1 MSDAIKHECGIAMVR
16 LLKPLSYYKEK
27 YGSSF
32 YALNKMYLLMEK
44 QHNRGQDG
52 AGLANIK
59 FDMKPGK
66 RYISRHRS
74 NTSTP
79 IKDVFAHINQ
89 RFEQEFEKHPEHIQD
104 PEWLKQNLPFTGE
117 LFLGHLRYG
126 TFGGNSI
133 EHCHPFLRQNN
144 WMTRNLVLAGNFNM
158 TNVDELFDQLVE
170 LGQHPKEKADTVT
183 VLEKIGHF
191 IDEENDR
198 LYYDYKEKGYSKFE
212 ATPLIAKNMDIP
224 RILTESAKKWDGGY
238 AIAGMIGHGDAF
250 VMRDPAG
257 IRPAHWYMDD
267 EVIVVA
273 SERPAIQTAFN
284 VQWED
289 VKEIKPGHALI
300 MKKDGLVS
308 EEKFREPLEQK
319 SCSFERIYFSRGSD
333 KDIYQERKELGRL
346 VVEPVLKEIEYDT
359 KNTVFSF
366 IPNTAET
373 SFYGMVKGVE
383 DYINTV
389 KIRKILE
396 GKRSIDADEVRSIL
410 NMRAR
415 VEKLTIKDAKLRTFI
430 TDDVHRDDLVSHVYD
445 ITYGTVV
452 RGQDNVVLIDD
463 SIVRGTT
470 LKQSILRIV
479 DRLGPKKIV
488 IVSSAPQIRYP
499 DCYGID
505 MAKLGD
511 FMVFRAAV
519 ALLKETKQE
528 NILDDV
534 YEKAKAQ
541 MELPIEQNV
550 NVVKEIY
557 RPFTAEQL
565 SDKSAEIISPKN
577 INAEVKLIFQSIEGL
592 HSACPDHLGDWY
604 FTGNYPTPGGNR
616 VVNRAF
622 INYMEGK
629 NVRAY

>member
-16 LLKPLSYYKEK
+16 LLKPLQYYKDK
-27 YGSSF
+27 YGTSF
-32 YALNKMYLLMEK
+32 YGLNKTYLLMEK

-59 FDMKPGK
+59 LDMEPGK
-66 RYISRHRS
+66 RYISRQRS
-74 NTSTP
+74 NSSTP
-79 IKDVFAHINQ
+79 IKDVFAHING
-89 RFEQEFEKHPEHIQD
+89 RFEEVFKENPEHIQD

-126 TFGGNSI
+126 THGGNSI

-158 TNVDELFDQLVE
+158 TNVDELFQQLVE
-170 LGQHPKEKADTVT
+170 IGQHPKEKADTVT

-191 IDEENDR
+191 LDEENDR
-198 LYYDYKEKGYSKFE
+198 LYYDFKQKGYSKAD
-212 ATPLIAKNMDIP
+212 ATTQIAQNIDVQ
-224 RILTESAKKWDGGY
+224 RILVESAKKWDGGY
-238 AIAGMIGHGDAF
+238 AIAGMMGHGDAF

-257 IRPAHWYMDD
+257 IRPAHWYQDD
-267 EVIVVA
+267 EVLVVA

-284 VQWED
+284 LRWED
-289 VKEIKPGHALI
+289 VKEIQPGYALI
-300 MKKDGLVS
+300 IKKDGTVS
-308 EEKFREPLEQK
+308 EKKFREPLEQK

-346 VVEPVLKEIEYDT
+346 IVEPVLKELDYDT

-389 KIRKILE
+389 KIRKILD
-396 GKRSIDADEVRSIL
+396 GKRSLDAEQVREVL

-445 ITYGTVV
+445 ITYGTVN
-452 RGQDNVVLIDD
+452 RGEDNVVLIDD

-470 LKQSILRIV
+470 LQQSILRIV
-479 DRLGPKKIV
+479 DRLGPKKII

-511 FMVFRAAV
+511 FMVFKAAIE
-519 ALLKETKQE
+519 LLKDTMQT

-541 MELPIEQNV
+541 MELPLEKTI

-565 SDKSAEIISPKN
+565 SDKSAEIISPTN

-592 HSACPDHLGDWY
+592 HSACPNHLGDWY

>member
-1 MSDAIKHECGIAMVR
+1 
-16 LLKPLSYYKEK
+16 
-27 YGSSF
+27 
-32 YALNKMYLLMEK
+32 MEK

-59 FDMKPGK
+59 LDMIPGK

-79 IKDVFAHINQ
+79 IKDLFAHING
-89 RFEQEFEKHPEHIQD
+89 RFEDEFEKHPEHIQD
-104 PEWLKQNLPFTGE
+104 PEWLKQNLPYTGE

-126 TFGGNSI
+126 THGGNTI

-191 IDEENDR
+191 LDVENDK
-198 LYYDYKEKGYSKFE
+198 LYYEYKEKGYSKVE
-212 ATPLIAKNMDIP
+212 STPLIAENLDIP
-224 RILTESAKKWDGGY
+224 KILTESAKKWDGGY

-257 IRPAHWYMDD
+257 IRPAHWYQDD

-289 VKEIKPGHALI
+289 VKEIQPGHALI
-300 MKKDGLVS
+300 MKKDGTVS
-308 EEKFREPLEQK
+308 EAPFCEPLERK

-346 VVEPVLKEIEYDT
+346 VVEPVLKEIEHDT

-389 KIRKILE
+389 KIRKILG
-396 GKRSIDADEVRSIL
+396 GKRSINADEVRDIL

-445 ITYGTVV
+445 ITYGTVR
-452 RGQDNVVLIDD
+452 RGEDNVVLIDD

-470 LKQSILRIV
+470 LKQSIIRIV

-511 FMVFRAAV
+511 FMVFRAAI
-519 ALLKETKQE
+519 ALIKETMQE
-528 NILDDV
+528 NILEDV
-534 YEKAKAQ
+534 YQKALAQ
-541 MELPIEQNV
+541 MELPIEENV

-557 RPFTAEQL
+557 RPFTTEQL
-565 SDKSAEIISPKN
+565 SDKSAEIITPKEV
-577 INAEVKLIFQSIEGL
+577 NADVKIIFQSIEGL
-592 HSACPDHLGDWY
+592 HSACPNHTGDWY

>member
-1 MSDAIKHECGIAMVR
+1 
-16 LLKPLSYYKEK
+16 
-27 YGSSF
+27 
-32 YALNKMYLLMEK
+32 
-44 QHNRGQDG
+44 
-52 AGLANIK
+52 
-59 FDMKPGK
+59 
-66 RYISRHRS
+66 
-74 NTSTP
+74 
-79 IKDVFAHINQ
+79 
-89 RFEQEFEKHPEHIQD
+89 
-104 PEWLKQNLPFTGE
+104 
-117 LFLGHLRYG
+117 FL
-126 TFGGNSI
+126 
-133 EHCHPFLRQNN
+133 
-144 WMTRNLVLAGNFNM
+144 
-158 TNVDELFDQLVE
+158 
-170 LGQHPKEKADTVT
+170 
-183 VLEKIGHF
+183 
-191 IDEENDR
+191 DEENDR
-198 LYYDYKEKGYSKFE
+198 LYYDYKEKGYTKVES
-212 ATPLIAKNMDIP
+212 TPMIAQNLDIP
-224 RILTESAKKWDGGY
+224 KILTESAKKWDGGY

-257 IRPAHWYMDD
+257 IRPAHWYQDD

-284 VQWED
+284 VKWED
-289 VKEIKPGHALI
+289 VKEIQPGHALI
-300 MKKDGLVS
+300 MRKDGSVS
-308 EEKFREPLEQK
+308 EEQFREPLERK

-346 VVEPVLKEIEYDT
+346 VVEPTLKEIDYDT

-389 KIRKILE
+389 KIRKILD
-396 GKRSIDADEVRSIL
+396 GKRSIDADEVRDIL

-452 RGQDNVVLIDD
+452 RGKDNVVLIDD

-511 FMVFRAAV
+511 FMAFRAAV
-519 ALLKETKQE
+519 ELLKDTMQT

-534 YEKAKAQ
+534 YQKALAQ
-541 MELPIEQNV
+541 MELPIEENV

-557 RPFTAEQL
+557 KPFTAEQI
-565 SDKSAEIISPKN
+565 SDKSAEIIAPPE
-577 INAEVKLIFQSIEGL
+577 INAEVKIIFQSIEGL

-604 FTGNYPTPGGNR
+604 FTGDYPTPGGNR